1 MKKTLDKKEKLLLPD
16 QTPVGKNDLSSRA
29 SFMQEKLYHQKA
41 FSDVEFYTYGTPVDF
56 YYDAPFYGRIDESS
70 FAIRPKNRS
79 LKQLK
84 QSEEIVKCQNFVAD
98 AFSDFYE
105 FWQLSKRRGFLNES
119 SPLYNL
125 DFISGYVEPVS
136 LYREYIQ
143 DQNSQ
148 FLQFIQTE
156 NLSADIKNFSQFVKQ
171 WMKFVDGKVPL
182 LPFTFSSFQTSR
194 FSDPRTS
201 GLIIDLADEDLD
213 DDKVKYEKYIGDSD
227 YIFFYNSAVNFGFS
241 IDRKLPWR
249 LVSNL
254 DSVVTKEYLEKYNLN
269 NKNIYNNNFNKIY
282 LEDLDLLSSILI
294 SFYKEYLN
302 TDPYYVK
309 KKISSCYPKSA
320 KIENNLVFRDRKTD
334 QSEDMLLRLYLFLK
348 ARENNLDWDQ
358 AKFDNFYQKTLQIYK
373 NLDIDRAMDYA
384 HKSLNVKTSSKKKNV
399 NFSL

>member
-1 MKKTLDKKEKLLLPD
+1 MKKTLDKKEKLIVKE
-16 QTPVGKNDLSSRA
+16 QTPVGKNNLSSRS

-41 FSDVEFYTYGTPVDF
+41 YSNIEFYTYGSPVNF
-56 YYDAPFYGRIDESS
+56 YYDAPFYGRIDENS

-79 LKQLK
+79 LKQVK

-98 AFSDFYE
+98 AFSDFYD
-105 FWQLSKRRGFLNES
+105 FWQLSKRRGFLNED

-125 DFISGYVEPVS
+125 DFISAYVDPIT
-136 LYREYIQ
+136 LYRDHIKE
-143 DQNSQ
+143 QNSQ
-148 FLQFIQTE
+148 FLRYVQVQH
-156 NLSADIKNFSQFVKQ
+156 LSGEINNFHQFVKQ
-171 WMKFVDGKVPL
+171 WVRFADLKMPM

-194 FSDPRTS
+194 FSDPKTS

-213 DDKVKYEKYIGDSD
+213 DDKMKYEKYINDSN

-254 DSVVTKEYLEKYNLN
+254 NSVITEQYLEKHLLN
-269 NKNIYNNNFNKIY
+269 SKNVYNNNFNKIY
-282 LEDLDLLSSILI
+282 LEDLNLLSSILI
-294 SFYKEYLN
+294 SFYEEYVER
-302 TDPYYVK
+302 DPYHVK
-309 KKISSCYPKSA
+309 KKISNCYPKSA
-320 KIENNLVFRDRKTD
+320 KIENKLIFRDDKTN
-334 QSEDMLLRLYLFLK
+334 QSEDILLRLYLFLK

-358 AKFDNFYQKTLQIYK
+358 AMFDNFFQKTLQIYK
-373 NLDIDRAMDYA
+373 NLDIDKAMRYA